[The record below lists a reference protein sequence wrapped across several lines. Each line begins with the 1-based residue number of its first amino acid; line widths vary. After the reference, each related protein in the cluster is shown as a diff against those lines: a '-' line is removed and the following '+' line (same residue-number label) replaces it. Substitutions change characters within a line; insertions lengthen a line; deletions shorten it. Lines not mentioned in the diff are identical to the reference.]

1 MSKNTRFTEQPFIY
15 AFSPQREGLTPGL
28 DYSNLEVSTD
38 RNGGQFILRVIKNAN
53 GACTDFRVQGRNARY
68 LSNNFLAAQAD
79 WPCLPQQVYQPGDS
93 ILFDLENVNATGAS
107 DQLCFQGVRRSENR
121 INPLP
126 GPPITGNKYYE
137 RFYQYAADIN
147 LVVPINTAAEAVSQI
162 VSLEVRNAP
171 FVLRRILIVNTS
183 TGASGTAGLSLLF
196 KDANQCNLM
205 NIPIF
210 DSVLAYNSRTTW
222 SIFPVPELIYPIG
235 SELYVTAFNAEPTGG
250 EGSANLNAQIIFDG
264 AWMLPC
270 A

>member
-1 MSKNTRFTEQPFIY
+1 MSKNTRFIEQPFIY
-15 AFSPQREGLTPGL
+15 AFSPQREGLTNGN
-28 DYSNLEVSTD
+28 DYNNLEVSTD
-38 RNGGQFILRVIKNAN
+38 RNGGQFILRRIANADN
-53 GACTDFRVQGRNARY
+53 ASSSFRVQGRNARY
-68 LSNNFLAAQAD
+68 LSNSFLAAQAD

-93 ILFDLENVNATGAS
+93 ILFDLEDVNSIGAWN
-107 DQLCFQGVRRSENR
+107 QLCFQGVRRFENR

-137 RFYQYAADIN
+137 RFYQYVAPIN
-147 LVVPINTAAEAVSQI
+147 LVVPPNTAAEAVSQI

-171 FVLRRILIVNTS
+171 FVLRRILIVNTA

-205 NIPIF
+205 NIPIY
-210 DSVLAYNSRTTW
+210 DNVLAYNSQSNW
-222 SIFPVPELIYPIG
+222 SVFPVPELIYPIG
-235 SELYVTAFNAEPTGG
+235 SELYVTAFNADPTS
-250 EGSANLNAQIIFDG
+250 EGSGDIDAQIIFDG